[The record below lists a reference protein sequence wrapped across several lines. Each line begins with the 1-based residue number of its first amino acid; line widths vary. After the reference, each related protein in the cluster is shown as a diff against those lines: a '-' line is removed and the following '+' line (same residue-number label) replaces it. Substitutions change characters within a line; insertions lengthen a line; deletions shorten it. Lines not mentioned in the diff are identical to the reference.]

1 MPVKK
6 VSFLVMNWK
15 LEIST
20 YPNWTN
26 AINLTEAEE
35 GKLTLTAT
43 AYIAGIKLAEDEAV
57 LKNYAENN
65 GIFEALVESGV
76 IKPAGRYAGS
86 PLRPIGRISQ

>member
-1 MPVKK
+1 MSAKK
-6 VSFLVMNWK
+6 VKFKGVDWK
-15 LEIST
+15 VDFFK
-20 YPNWTN
+20 YPNGTN
-26 AINLTEAEE
+26 AINLTETEE

-43 AYIAGIKLAEDEAV
+43 AYISGIKLAEDEAV

-86 PLRPIGRISQ
+86 PLRPIGRIQ